1 MTQVKLKLTSQKMH
15 DAHKE
20 LQEIF
25 VKKNTDY
32 GNSFE
37 ESLEK
42 HGLIAAIVRM
52 EDKMSRLNTL
62 SKNEAL
68 VKDES
73 IIDTLKDLS
82 NYALMS
88 AVWLEQGDD
97 VKIPV
102 DYELVVNELREN
114 NSPEFIELVN
124 NLERIIRIGDAP
136 WLVAVNV
143 SAFQDNT
150 MDIIVTDKDAAYD
163 YIKHFFKDKEKTFIF
178 ERIDRSSGRIAKA
191 VRVTVIDRI
200 EPIPMLKSRI
210 KPKPKIFKSTS
221 KHPYTATFG
230 VDDTGQPI
238 AVPYHGH
245 DEPQSE

>member
-1 MTQVKLKLTSQKMH
+1 MTKLTSQNMH

-25 VKKNTDY
+25 VKKNADY

-62 SKNEAL
+62 SKQDAL

-88 AVWLEQGDD
+88 AVWLEQD
-97 VKIPV
+97 VECIPII
-102 DYELVVNELREN
+102 NEGRET
-114 NSPEFIELVN
+114 NSPEFIELTN
-124 NLERIIRIGDAP
+124 QFEQMIRTAHDP
-136 WLVAVNV
+136 WLRAINV
-143 SAFQDNT
+143 SAFQDDT
-150 MDIIVTDKDAAYD
+150 MDIIVNDSSKAYD
-163 YIKHFFKDKEKTFIF
+163 YVKEFFKDKDKTFVFKANSHKNQNPQLMDI
-178 ERIDRSSGRIAKA
+178 RI
-191 VRVTVIDRI
+191 TVIDRA
-200 EPIPMLKSRI
+200 ERIPYE
-210 KPKPKIFKSTS
+210 ST
-221 KHPYTATFG
+221 
-230 VDDTGQPI
+230 I
-238 AVPYHGH
+238 L
-245 DEPQSE
+245 

>member
-1 MTQVKLKLTSQKMH
+1 MTKLTAQRMH

-88 AVWLEQGDD
+88 AVWLEQGEE
-97 VKIPV
+97 VTTPV
-102 DYELVVNELREN
+102 DYQLVVNELREN
-114 NSPEFIELVN
+114 SSPEFIELVN
-124 NLERIIRIGDAP
+124 TLERLIRMGDVS

-163 YIKHFFKDKEKTFIF
+163 YIKYFFKDKEKTFIF

-191 VRVTVIDRI
+191 VRVTVVDQVDRV
-200 EPIPMLKSRI
+200 
-210 KPKPKIFKSTS
+210 
-221 KHPYTATFG
+221 PYKYTPQFDLLAHKKDHHTATFG
-230 VDDTGQPI
+230 VDDTGRPI
-238 AVPYHGH
+238 VVKNHGH
-245 DEPQSE
+245 DEPQPE

>member
-1 MTQVKLKLTSQKMH
+1 MTKLTSQKMY

-42 HGLIAAIVRM
+42 HGVIAAIVRM

-62 SKNEAL
+62 SKNDAL

-82 NYALMS
+82 NYALMT
-88 AVWLEQGDD
+88 AVWLEQGED
-97 VKIPV
+97 VKVPV

-143 SAFQDNT
+143 SAFQDDT
-150 MDIIVTDKDAAYD
+150 MDIIVTDKEAAYD
-163 YIKHFFKDKEKTFIF
+163 YIKDFFKDKEKTFIF

-191 VRVTVIDRI
+191 VSVTVIDNAER
-200 EPIPMLKSRI
+200 MAY
-210 KPKPKIFKSTS
+210 KPQFDLLGHKKG
-221 KHPYTATFG
+221 HHTATFG
-230 VDDTGQPI
+230 VDDTGRPI
-238 AVPYHGH
+238 VVKNHGH
-245 DEPQSE
+245 DEPQPE

>member
-1 MTQVKLKLTSQKMH
+1 MTKLTSQKMH

-42 HGLIAAIVRM
+42 HGVIAAIVRM

-62 SKNEAL
+62 SKNNAL

-82 NYALMS
+82 NYALMT
-88 AVWLEQGDD
+88 AVWLEAGQE

-102 DYELVVNELREN
+102 DYELVVNELRET

-143 SAFQDNT
+143 SAFQDDT

-163 YIKHFFKDKEKTFIF
+163 YIKEFFKDKNKTFVF
-178 ERIDRSSGRIAKA
+178 KRTDRSSGRLAKV
-191 VRVTVIDRI
+191 VRVTVIDRA
-200 EPIPMLKSRI
+200 ERMPY
-210 KPKPKIFKSTS
+210 KPQFDLLEHKKG
-221 KHPYTATFG
+221 HHTATFG
-230 VDDTGQPI
+230 VDDTGRPI
-238 AVPYHGH
+238 VVKNHGH
-245 DEPQSE
+245 DES

>member
-1 MTQVKLKLTSQKMH
+1 MTKLTPQKMH

-52 EDKMSRLNTL
+52 EDKMSRLQTL
-62 SKNEAL
+62 SKQDTL

-88 AVWLEQGDD
+88 AVWLEQNENP
-97 VKIPV
+97 VKTPV
-102 DYELVVNELREN
+102 NYTPTILTEERQFQ
-114 NSPEFIELVN
+114 SPEFIEFISALDKVYKETVFSHNHWLVN
-124 NLERIIRIGDAP
+124 TQ
-136 WLVAVNV
+136 V
-143 SAFQDNT
+143 SNFQDDT
-150 MDIIVTDKDAAYD
+150 VDIAVTDKTKAYD
-163 YIKHFFKDKEKTFIF
+163 FVKSFFKDKDKTFVF
-178 ERIDRSSGRIAKA
+178 EHLPHKDRNAIVKF

-200 EPIPMLKSRI
+200 EPIPLP
-210 KPKPKIFKSTS
+210 KPKLAPKIFKSDATR
-221 KHPYTATFG
+221 PYTATFG
-230 VDDTGQPI
+230 VDDHGRPI
-238 AVPYHGH
+238 VVKNHGH
-245 DEPQSE
+245 DDV

>member
-1 MTQVKLKLTSQKMH
+1 MTKLTSQKMH

-191 VRVTVIDRI
+191 VRVTVIDKAERM
-200 EPIPMLKSRI
+200 PY
-210 KPKPKIFKSTS
+210 KPQFDLLGHKKG
-221 KHPYTATFG
+221 HHTATFG
-230 VDDTGQPI
+230 VDDTGRPI
-238 AVPYHGH
+238 VVKNHGH
-245 DEPQSE
+245 DEP

>member
-1 MTQVKLKLTSQKMH
+1 MTKLTAQKMH

-52 EDKMSRLNTL
+52 EDKISRLNTL

-82 NYALMS
+82 NYALMT
-88 AVWLEQGDD
+88 AVWLEQDED

-143 SAFQDNT
+143 SAFQDDT
-150 MDIIVTDKDAAYD
+150 MDIIVTDKNAAYD
-163 YIKHFFKDKEKTFIF
+163 YIKDFFKDKEKTFIF

-191 VRVTVIDRI
+191 VRVTVIDKAERM
-200 EPIPMLKSRI
+200 PY
-210 KPKPKIFKSTS
+210 KPQFDLLGHKKG
-221 KHPYTATFG
+221 HHTATFG
-230 VDDTGQPI
+230 VDDTVRPI
-238 AVPYHGH
+238 VVKNHGH
-245 DEPQSE
+245 DEP

>member
-1 MTQVKLKLTSQKMH
+1 MKQIKLKLTPQKMH

-20 LQEIF
+20 LQDIF

-52 EDKMSRLNTL
+52 EDKLSRLNTL

-82 NYALMS
+82 NYALMT
-88 AVWLEQGDD
+88 AVWLEQDED
-97 VKIPV
+97 VKITV

-163 YIKHFFKDKEKTFIF
+163 YIKYFFKDKEKTFIF

-191 VRVTVIDRI
+191 VRVTVVD
-200 EPIPMLKSRI
+200 PATSIPY
-210 KPKPKIFKSTS
+210 KPQFDLLAHKKG
-221 KHPYTATFG
+221 HHTATFG
-230 VDDTGQPI
+230 VDDTGRPI
-238 AVPYHGH
+238 VVKNHGH
-245 DEPQSE
+245 DEPQPE

>member
-1 MTQVKLKLTSQKMH
+1 MTKLTPQNMH

-88 AVWLEQGDD
+88 AVWLEQEDD

-102 DYELVVNELREN
+102 DYKLVINELREN

-124 NLERIIRIGDAP
+124 TLERIIRIGDAP

-143 SAFQDNT
+143 SAFQDDT
-150 MDIIVTDKDAAYD
+150 MDIIVTDKEAAYD
-163 YIKHFFKDKEKTFIF
+163 YIKDFFKDKNKTFVF

-191 VRVTVIDRI
+191 VRVTVIDKVER
-200 EPIPMLKSRI
+200 MLY
-210 KPKPKIFKSTS
+210 KPQFDLLGHKKG
-221 KHPYTATFG
+221 HHTATFG
-230 VDDTGQPI
+230 VDDTRRPI
-238 AVPYHGH
+238 VVKNHGH
-245 DEPQSE
+245 DEP

>member
-1 MTQVKLKLTSQKMH
+1 MKQIKLKLTPQKMH

-20 LQEIF
+20 LQDIF

-52 EDKMSRLNTL
+52 EDKLSRLNTL

-82 NYALMS
+82 NYALMT
-88 AVWLEQGDD
+88 AVWLEQDED
-97 VKIPV
+97 VKIPI

-163 YIKHFFKDKEKTFIF
+163 YIKYFFKDKEKTFIF

-191 VRVTVIDRI
+191 VRVTVIDKI
-200 EPIPMLKSRI
+200 ERMPY
-210 KPKPKIFKSTS
+210 KPQFDLLGHKKG
-221 KHPYTATFG
+221 HHTATFG
-230 VDDTGQPI
+230 VDDTGRPI
-238 AVPYHGH
+238 VVKNHGH
-245 DEPQSE
+245 DEP

>member
-1 MTQVKLKLTSQKMH
+1 MTKLTPQKMH

-62 SKNEAL
+62 SNQEAL

-88 AVWLEQGDD
+88 AVWLEQKE
-97 VKIPV
+97 VKAPV
-102 DYELVVNELREN
+102 NYVPTILTERRQFQ
-114 NSPEFIELVN
+114 SPEFIEFVKALN
-124 NLERIIRIGDAP
+124 ELDSSTKFTHNH
-136 WLVAVNV
+136 WLVDIQL
-143 SAFQDNT
+143 SSFQDDT
-150 MDIIVTDKDAAYD
+150 VDISVTDTNKAYD
-163 YIKHFFKDKEKTFIF
+163 YVKSFFKDKARTFVF
-178 ERIDRSSGRIAKA
+178 EHLPHKDRNAIVKS
-191 VRVTVIDRI
+191 VRVTVIDRV
-200 EPIPMLKSRI
+200 ERIPYE
-210 KPKPKIFKSTS
+210 STNL
-221 KHPYTATFG
+221 
-230 VDDTGQPI
+230 
-238 AVPYHGH
+238 
-245 DEPQSE
+245 

>member
-1 MTQVKLKLTSQKMH
+1 MTQVKLKLTAQRMH

-150 MDIIVTDKDAAYD
+150 MDIIITDKDAAYD

-200 EPIPMLKSRI
+200 EPTPMLKSRI

>member
-1 MTQVKLKLTSQKMH
+1 MKQIKLKLTPQKMH

-20 LQEIF
+20 LQDIF

-52 EDKMSRLNTL
+52 EDKLSRLNTL

-82 NYALMS
+82 NYALMT
-88 AVWLEQGDD
+88 AVWLEQDED
-97 VKIPV
+97 VKIPI

-163 YIKHFFKDKEKTFIF
+163 YIKYFFKDKEKTFIF

-191 VRVTVIDRI
+191 VRVTVIDKVERM
-200 EPIPMLKSRI
+200 PY
-210 KPKPKIFKSTS
+210 KPQFDLLGHKKG
-221 KHPYTATFG
+221 HHTATFG
-230 VDDTGQPI
+230 VDDTGRPI
-238 AVPYHGH
+238 VVKNHGH
-245 DEPQSE
+245 DEP

>member
-1 MTQVKLKLTSQKMH
+1 MTKLTSQKMH

-62 SKNEAL
+62 SKNDAL

-82 NYALMS
+82 NYALMT
-88 AVWLEQGDD
+88 AVWLEAGQE

-124 NLERIIRIGDAP
+124 NLERIIRIGDAT

-143 SAFQDNT
+143 SAFQDDT
-150 MDIIVTDKDAAYD
+150 MDIIVTDKEAAYD
-163 YIKHFFKDKEKTFIF
+163 YIKDFFKDKEKTFIF

-191 VRVTVIDRI
+191 VRVTVIDKVERM
-200 EPIPMLKSRI
+200 PY
-210 KPKPKIFKSTS
+210 KPQFDLLGHKKG
-221 KHPYTATFG
+221 HHTATFG
-230 VDDTGQPI
+230 VDDTGRPI
-238 AVPYHGH
+238 VVKNHGH
-245 DEPQSE
+245 DKP

>member
-1 MTQVKLKLTSQKMH
+1 MAKLTPQKMH

-62 SKNEAL
+62 SNQDAL

-88 AVWLEQGDD
+88 AVWLEQGKDIS
-97 VKIPV
+97 IPV
-102 DYELVVNELREN
+102 EYELSTIKSRQPSFEFVKFVKALNDLESLTKFAHNHWIVN
-114 NSPEFIELVN
+114 IE
-124 NLERIIRIGDAP
+124 
-136 WLVAVNV
+136 V
-143 SAFQDNT
+143 SDLQDDT
-150 MDIIVTDKDAAYD
+150 VDIAVTDITKAYD
-163 YIKHFFKDKEKTFIF
+163 YVKDFFKDKYKTFVF
-178 ERIDRSSGRIAKA
+178 EHLPHKDRNAIVKS
-191 VRVTVIDRI
+191 VRVTVIDRAEKI
-200 EPIPMLKSRI
+200 IY
-210 KPKPKIFKSTS
+210 KPQFDLLAHKKN
-221 KHPYTATFG
+221 
-230 VDDTGQPI
+230 
-238 AVPYHGH
+238 H
-245 DEPQSE
+245 DEPTNI

>member
-1 MTQVKLKLTSQKMH
+1 MKQIKLKLTAQKMH

-20 LQEIF
+20 LQDIF

-88 AVWLEQGDD
+88 AVWLEQGEE
-97 VKIPV
+97 VTTPV
-102 DYELVVNELREN
+102 DYQLVVNELREN
-114 NSPEFIELVN
+114 SSPEFIELVN
-124 NLERIIRIGDAP
+124 TLERLIRMGDVS
-136 WLVAVNV
+136 WLVAINV

-163 YIKHFFKDKEKTFIF
+163 YIKYFFKDKEKTFIF

-191 VRVTVIDRI
+191 VRVTIIDKAERM
-200 EPIPMLKSRI
+200 PY
-210 KPKPKIFKSTS
+210 KPQFDLLGHKKG
-221 KHPYTATFG
+221 HHTATFG
-230 VDDTGQPI
+230 VDDTGRPI
-238 AVPYHGH
+238 VVKNHGH
-245 DEPQSE
+245 DEPQPE

>member
-1 MTQVKLKLTSQKMH
+1 MTQVKLTSQKMH

>member
-1 MTQVKLKLTSQKMH
+1 MTKLTSQKMH

-42 HGLIAAIVRM
+42 HGVIAAIVRM

-62 SKNEAL
+62 SKNDAL

-82 NYALMS
+82 NYALMT
-88 AVWLEQGDD
+88 AVWLEAGQE

-102 DYELVVNELREN
+102 DYELVVNELRET

-143 SAFQDNT
+143 SAFQDDT

-163 YIKHFFKDKEKTFIF
+163 YIKEFFKDKNKTFVF
-178 ERIDRSSGRIAKA
+178 KRTDRSSGRLAKA
-191 VRVTVIDRI
+191 VRVTVIDRA
-200 EPIPMLKSRI
+200 ERMPY
-210 KPKPKIFKSTS
+210 KPQFDLLGHKKG
-221 KHPYTATFG
+221 HHTATFG

-238 AVPYHGH
+238 VVKNHGH
-245 DEPQSE
+245 DEP

>member
-1 MTQVKLKLTSQKMH
+1 MTKLTPQKMH

-52 EDKMSRLNTL
+52 EDKMSRLQTL
-62 SKNEAL
+62 SKQDAL

-88 AVWLEQGDD
+88 AVWLEQSDAKP
-97 VKIPV
+97 VKTPV
-102 DYELVVNELREN
+102 DYTPTILSEERQFQ
-114 NSPEFIELVN
+114 SPEFIEFISALDKVYKETVFSHNHWLVN
-124 NLERIIRIGDAP
+124 TQ
-136 WLVAVNV
+136 V
-143 SAFQDNT
+143 SNFQDDT
-150 MDIIVTDKDAAYD
+150 VDIAVTDTNKAYD
-163 YIKHFFKDKEKTFIF
+163 FVKDFFKDKDKTFVF
-178 ERIDRSSGRIAKA
+178 EHLPHKDRNAIVKS

-200 EPIPMLKSRI
+200 EPIPLP
-210 KPKPKIFKSTS
+210 KPKLAPKIFKSDAT
-221 KHPYTATFG
+221 HPYTATFG
-230 VDDTGQPI
+230 VDDHGRPI
-238 AVPYHGH
+238 VVKHHEH
-245 DEPQSE
+245 DNV

>member
-1 MTQVKLKLTSQKMH
+1 MTKLTSQKMH

-62 SKNEAL
+62 SKNDAL

-82 NYALMS
+82 NYALMT
-88 AVWLEQGDD
+88 AVWLEAGQE

-102 DYELVVNELREN
+102 DYELVVNELRET

-143 SAFQDNT
+143 SAFQDDT

-163 YIKHFFKDKEKTFIF
+163 YIKEFFKDKNKTFVF
-178 ERIDRSSGRIAKA
+178 ERTDRSSGRLAKA
-191 VRVTVIDRI
+191 VRVTVID
-200 EPIPMLKSRI
+200 PATSTPYPY
-210 KPKPKIFKSTS
+210 KPQFDLLGHKKG
-221 KHPYTATFG
+221 HHTATFG
-230 VDDTGQPI
+230 VDDTGRPI
-238 AVPYHGH
+238 VVKNHGH
-245 DEPQSE
+245 DESQSK

>member
-1 MTQVKLKLTSQKMH
+1 MKQIKLKLTPQKMH

-20 LQEIF
+20 LQDIF

-52 EDKMSRLNTL
+52 EDKLSRLNTL

-82 NYALMS
+82 NYALMT
-88 AVWLEQGDD
+88 AVWLEQDED

-163 YIKHFFKDKEKTFIF
+163 YIKYFFKDKEKTFIF

-191 VRVTVIDRI
+191 VRVTVIDKAERM
-200 EPIPMLKSRI
+200 PYNPQFDLLGHKKS
-210 KPKPKIFKSTS
+210 
-221 KHPYTATFG
+221 HHTATFG
-230 VDDTGQPI
+230 VDDTGRPI
-238 AVPYHGH
+238 VVKNHGH
-245 DEPQSE
+245 DKP

>member
-1 MTQVKLKLTSQKMH
+1 MTKLTPQNMH

-20 LQEIF
+20 LQDIF

-62 SKNEAL
+62 SKNKAL

-82 NYALMS
+82 NYALMT
-88 AVWLEQGDD
+88 AVWLEQDED

-114 NSPEFIELVN
+114 SSPEFIELVN

-143 SAFQDNT
+143 SAFQDDT

-163 YIKHFFKDKEKTFIF
+163 YIKEFFKDKEKTFIF

>member
-1 MTQVKLKLTSQKMH
+1 MKQIKIKLTPQNMH

-88 AVWLEQGDD
+88 AVWLEQGED
-97 VKIPV
+97 VKVPV

-124 NLERIIRIGDAP
+124 TLERIIRIGDAP

-143 SAFQDNT
+143 SAFQDDT
-150 MDIIVTDKDAAYD
+150 MDIIVTDKEAAYD
-163 YIKHFFKDKEKTFIF
+163 YIKDFFKDKEKTFIF

-191 VRVTVIDRI
+191 VRVTVIDKAERM
-200 EPIPMLKSRI
+200 PY
-210 KPKPKIFKSTS
+210 KPQFDLLGHKKG
-221 KHPYTATFG
+221 HHTATFG
-230 VDDTGQPI
+230 VDDTGRPI
-238 AVPYHGH
+238 VVKNHGH
-245 DEPQSE
+245 DEP

>member
-1 MTQVKLKLTSQKMH
+1 MTQVKLKLTPQNMH

-62 SKNEAL
+62 SKNDVL

-82 NYALMS
+82 NYALMT
-88 AVWLEQGDD
+88 AVWLEAGQE

-114 NSPEFIELVN
+114 NSREFIELVN

-143 SAFQDNT
+143 SAFQDDT
-150 MDIIVTDKDAAYD
+150 MDIIVTDKGAAYD
-163 YIKHFFKDKEKTFIF
+163 YIKDFFKDKEKTFIF

-191 VRVTVIDRI
+191 VRVTVIDKAERM
-200 EPIPMLKSRI
+200 PY
-210 KPKPKIFKSTS
+210 KPQFDLLGHKKG
-221 KHPYTATFG
+221 HHTATFG
-230 VDDTGQPI
+230 VDDTGRPI
-238 AVPYHGH
+238 VVKNHGH
-245 DEPQSE
+245 DEP

>member
-1 MTQVKLKLTSQKMH
+1 MTKLTSQKMH

-37 ESLEK
+37 ESLNK

-62 SKNEAL
+62 SKNDAL

-82 NYALMS
+82 NYALMT
-88 AVWLEQGDD
+88 AVWLEVGQE

-102 DYELVVNELREN
+102 DYELVVNELRET

-143 SAFQDNT
+143 SAFQDDT

-163 YIKHFFKDKEKTFIF
+163 YIKEFFKDKNKTFVF
-178 ERIDRSSGRIAKA
+178 NRTDRSSGRLAKA
-191 VRVTVIDRI
+191 VRVTVIDRA
-200 EPIPMLKSRI
+200 ERMPY
-210 KPKPKIFKSTS
+210 KPQFDLLGHKKG
-221 KHPYTATFG
+221 HHTATFG
-230 VDDTGQPI
+230 VDDTGRPI
-238 AVPYHGH
+238 VVKNHGH
-245 DEPQSE
+245 DEP

>member
-1 MTQVKLKLTSQKMH
+1 MTKLTPQKMH

-52 EDKMSRLNTL
+52 EDKMSRLQTL
-62 SKNEAL
+62 SKQDAL

-88 AVWLEQGDD
+88 AVWLEQSDAKP
-97 VKIPV
+97 VKTPV
-102 DYELVVNELREN
+102 DYTPTILTEERQFQ
-114 NSPEFIELVN
+114 SPEFLEFISALGKVYKETIFSHNHWLVN
-124 NLERIIRIGDAP
+124 TQ
-136 WLVAVNV
+136 V
-143 SAFQDNT
+143 SNFQDDT
-150 MDIIVTDKDAAYD
+150 VDIAVTDKTKAYD
-163 YIKHFFKDKEKTFIF
+163 FVKDFFKDKDKTFVF
-178 ERIDRSSGRIAKA
+178 EHLSHKDRNTIVKS

-200 EPIPMLKSRI
+200 EPIPLP
-210 KPKPKIFKSTS
+210 KPKLAPKIFKSDATR
-221 KHPYTATFG
+221 PYTATFG
-230 VDDTGQPI
+230 VDDHGRPI
-238 AVPYHGH
+238 VVKNHGH
-245 DEPQSE
+245 DDV